1 VAARDR
7 IFGWVYVSPL
17 LLVLVPFFVAPL
29 LVVIAASFFESDGF
43 GGLIAN
49 PTLGNYVDIFTSA
62 LTFNLY
68 LETIKFTV
76 LTWFF
81 SLIIGFWIA
90 YFLVFHVRSPLLGIG
105 LFLLCTVPFWTSNI
119 IRMISWIPL
128 LGKEGLIN
136 MSLIKLGVVHEP
148 LEFLLFSS
156 FSVVVAYVH
165 QLTIFMVVPIFNAMA
180 RIDKRVVEAA
190 LDAGACR
197 FDIVRLIVL
206 PLSKNGIAL
215 GSIFVVSI
223 VMGDFFVIKV
233 MSGGGSA
240 SVVGALY
247 EDVGVLQYPSAAASA
262 VLLTIVVTLLVTA
275 ILRTVDVRKEI
286 ARWRRPITRCVQAP
300 CRRPWWRTRSR
311 RAPAGG
317 PGRSTSSSP
326 CSCFTCSRSMVR

>member
-1 VAARDR
+1 MAAREGV
-7 IFGWVYVSPL
+7 FGWVYISPL
-17 LLVLVPFFVAPL
+17 MLVLVPFFVAPL
-29 LVVIAASFFESDGF
+29 LVVIAASFLQSDGF
-43 GGLIAN
+43 GGIIVN
-49 PTLGNYVDIFTSA
+49 PTLQNYVDIFSSG

-68 LETIKFTV
+68 LETVKFTI
-76 LTWFF
+76 LTWLFA
-81 SLIIGFWIA
+81 LIIGFWVA
-90 YFLVFHVRSPLLGIG
+90 YFLVFHVRSPLLAIG

-136 MSLIKLGVVHEP
+136 MALIKIGVIHEP
-148 LEFLLFSS
+148 LEFLLFSG

-165 QLTIFMVVPIFNAMA
+165 QLTIFMIVPIFNSMG

-190 LDAGACR
+190 LDAGASR
-197 FDIVRLIVL
+197 FDIMRYIIL

-215 GSIFVVSI
+215 GTIFVVSI

-247 EDVGVLQYPSAAASA
+247 EDVGVLQYPTAAASA
-262 VLLTIVVTLLVTA
+262 VVLTILVTLIVTA

-286 ARWRRPITRCVQAP
+286 TR
-300 CRRPWWRTRSR
+300 
-311 RAPAGG
+311 
-317 PGRSTSSSP
+317 
-326 CSCFTCSRSMVR
+326 

>member
-1 VAARDR
+1 LASRDR
-7 IFGWVYVSPL
+7 VLGLAYVTPL
-17 LLVLVPFFVAPL
+17 MLVLLPFFVAPIL
-29 LVVIAASFFESDGF
+29 IVLVASFLQSDGF
-43 GGLIAN
+43 GGLIFT
-49 PTLGNYVDIFTSA
+49 PTLQNYIDIFTSQ
-62 LTFNLY
+62 LTVNLY
-68 LETIKFTV
+68 AETIKFTV
-76 LTWFF
+76 LTWLF
-81 SLIIGFWIA
+81 SLIIGFWVA
-90 YFLVFHVRSPLLGIG
+90 YFLVFHVRDPLLAIG

-136 MSLIKLGVVHEP
+136 MSLIKLGLISQP

-156 FSVVVAYVH
+156 VSVVIAYVH
-165 QLTIFMVVPIFNAMA
+165 QLTIFMIVPIFNSMA

-190 LDAGACR
+190 LDAGASR
-197 FDIVRLIVL
+197 FDIMRMIIL

-262 VLLTIVVTLLVTA
+262 VVLTIVVTILMVA
-275 ILRTVDVRKEI
+275 ILRTVDVRKEL
-286 ARWRRPITRCVQAP
+286 AR
-300 CRRPWWRTRSR
+300 
-311 RAPAGG
+311 
-317 PGRSTSSSP
+317 
-326 CSCFTCSRSMVR
+326 

>member
-1 VAARDR
+1 LIGTWKFAGEAKHMAARDGA
-7 IFGWVYVSPL
+7 FGWLYISPL
-17 LLVLVPFFVAPL
+17 MLVLVPFFVAPL
-29 LVVIAASFFESDGF
+29 LVIIAASFLQSDGF
-43 GGLIAN
+43 GGIIAS
-49 PTLGNYVDIFTSA
+49 PTLQNYIDIFSSG
-62 LTFNLY
+62 LTLNLY
-68 LETIKFTV
+68 IETIKFTV
-76 LTWFF
+76 LTWLF

-90 YFLVFHVRSPLLGIG
+90 YFLVFHIRNPLLAIG

-136 MSLIKLGVVHEP
+136 MALIKLGVVHEP
-148 LEFLLFSS
+148 LEFLLFSG

-165 QLTIFMVVPIFNAMA
+165 QLTIFMIVPIFNSMG

-190 LDAGACR
+190 LDAGASR
-197 FDIVRLIVL
+197 LDIMRHIIL

-215 GSIFVVSI
+215 GTIFVVSI

-262 VLLTIVVTLLVTA
+262 VVLTILVTLIVTA
-275 ILRTVDVRKEI
+275 ILRSVDVRKEI
-286 ARWRRPITRCVQAP
+286 TR
-300 CRRPWWRTRSR
+300 
-311 RAPAGG
+311 
-317 PGRSTSSSP
+317 
-326 CSCFTCSRSMVR
+326 

>member
-1 VAARDR
+1 LTGPLLASGFASSRVASKIANEANIMAAREGD
-7 IFGWVYVSPL
+7 FGWIYISPL
-17 LLVLVPFFVAPL
+17 MLVLVPFFVAPL
-29 LVVIAASFFESDGF
+29 LVVIAASFLQSDGF
-43 GGLIAN
+43 GGIIVN
-49 PTLGNYVDIFTSA
+49 PTLQNYVDIFSSG

-68 LETIKFTV
+68 LETVKFTI
-76 LTWFF
+76 LTWLFA
-81 SLIIGFWIA
+81 LIIGFWVA
-90 YFLVFHVRSPLLGIG
+90 YFLVFHVRSPLLAIG

-136 MSLIKLGVVHEP
+136 MSLIRLGIVHEP

-165 QLTIFMVVPIFNAMA
+165 QLTIFMIVPIFNAMA

-190 LDAGACR
+190 LDAGASR
-197 FDIVRLIVL
+197 FEIMSLIVL

-262 VLLTIVVTLLVTA
+262 VVLTIVVTMLITA
-275 ILRTVDVRKEI
+275 ILRTVDVRKEL
-286 ARWRRPITRCVQAP
+286 TR
-300 CRRPWWRTRSR
+300 
-311 RAPAGG
+311 
-317 PGRSTSSSP
+317 
-326 CSCFTCSRSMVR
+326 

>member
-1 VAARDR
+1 LAGPFLASGFASSRVASKIANEANIMAARGGV
-7 IFGWVYVSPL
+7 FGWVYISPL
-17 LLVLVPFFVAPL
+17 MLVLVPFFVAPL
-29 LVVIAASFFESDGF
+29 LVVIAASFLQSDGF
-43 GGLIAN
+43 GGIIVN
-49 PTLGNYVDIFTSA
+49 PTLQNYVDIFSSG

-68 LETIKFTV
+68 LETVKFTI
-76 LTWFF
+76 LTWLFA
-81 SLIIGFWIA
+81 LIIGFWVA
-90 YFLVFHVRSPLLGIG
+90 YFLVFHVRSPLLAIG

-136 MSLIKLGVVHEP
+136 MSLIRLGIVHEP

-165 QLTIFMVVPIFNAMA
+165 QLTIFMIVPIFNAMA

-190 LDAGACR
+190 LDAGASR
-197 FDIVRLIVL
+197 FEIMWLIVL

-262 VLLTIVVTLLVTA
+262 VVLTIVVTMLITA
-275 ILRTVDVRKEI
+275 ILRTVDVRKEL
-286 ARWRRPITRCVQAP
+286 TR
-300 CRRPWWRTRSR
+300 
-311 RAPAGG
+311 
-317 PGRSTSSSP
+317 
-326 CSCFTCSRSMVR
+326 

>member
-1 VAARDR
+1 LAGPLLASGFASSRVASKIANEANIMAAREGV
-7 IFGWVYVSPL
+7 FGWVYISPL
-17 LLVLVPFFVAPL
+17 MLVLVPFFVAPL
-29 LVVIAASFFESDGF
+29 LVVIAASFLQSDGF
-43 GGLIAN
+43 GGIIVN
-49 PTLGNYVDIFTSA
+49 PTLQNYVDIFSSG

-68 LETIKFTV
+68 LETVKFTI
-76 LTWFF
+76 LTWLFA
-81 SLIIGFWIA
+81 LIIGFWVA
-90 YFLVFHVRSPLLGIG
+90 YFLVFHVRSPLLAIG

-136 MSLIKLGVVHEP
+136 MSLIRLGIVHEP
-148 LEFLLFSS
+148 LAFLLFSS

-165 QLTIFMVVPIFNAMA
+165 QLTIFMIVPIFNAMA

-190 LDAGACR
+190 LDAGASR
-197 FDIVRLIVL
+197 FEIMWLIVL

-262 VLLTIVVTLLVTA
+262 VVLTIVVTMLITA
-275 ILRTVDVRKEI
+275 ILRTVDVRKEL
-286 ARWRRPITRCVQAP
+286 TR
-300 CRRPWWRTRSR
+300 
-311 RAPAGG
+311 
-317 PGRSTSSSP
+317 
-326 CSCFTCSRSMVR
+326 